1 MKEGVRSTRALQPAV
16 STMAPMSPAQTD
28 LWLFLL
34 WTMDTFPSSSR
45 PGQVGHYAGDEYGRA
60 SPPASWAA
68 SRPYW
73 HDHATAD

>member
-34 WTMDTFPSSSR
+34 WTMDTFPL
-45 PGQVGHYAGDEYGRA
+45 VVKAG
-60 SPPASWAA
+60 PSWPL
-68 SRPYW
+68 RRR
-73 HDHATAD
+73 